1 MAGYIQPCQTN
12 SAVLKV
18 VRDLPL
24 VERSLS

>member
-1 MAGYIQPCQTN
+1 MAGYLEPIQAYG
-12 SAVLKV
+12 AVLKV